1 MKQMRSRFRMITLL
15 LVCAFLL
22 TMSLCAGSAL
32 RSAGITLSSFSPSA
46 LIDEI
51 IPENPSVSPD
61 ASLEVSPAPAPSE
74 AFSQETPFPDP
85 DSSPN
90 PEYYT
95 FGL

>member
-22 TMSLCAGSAL
+22 TLSLCAGNAL
-32 RSAGITLSSFSPSA
+32 RSAGITLSSFSPSD

-51 IPENPSVSPD
+51 IPVNPSVSPD
-61 ASLEVSPAPAPSE
+61 AFPEADSSPAPSE
-74 AFSQETPFPDP
+74 AIQQETPFPDS
-85 DSSPN
+85 DISPN
-90 PEYYT
+90 PEYNI